1 MERVVNARVFEET
14 LTKEQLDDMI
24 KKNIRP
30 DHWEDGIASY
40 FRVQKIIDLLEDERL
55 PLDPHLDTAIS
66 VLSDGKAKI
75 RNQSHKKFCRDIR
88 AKVDDLENQT
98 DDELSQ
104 PVECLVPGCFPIGP
118 ECESLGIY
126 GDVLCDEEKQFPKPI
141 SPSRVTNRL
150 MFELSEYVTR
160 IKETYQN
167 VAGWI
172 KKIMGWG
179 DECALPAT
187 LVEEWCTTLTRE
199 TIRKKN
205 RSLFVAQKYL
215 LEKFEFPG
223 LVVPSKNKNNEGVD
237 TPTAGLFNGG
247 EIDGKSDMGNK
258 ANIEDGYSGNHAEN
272 DNEENDIED
281 HDNKENGSEE
291 NMDISGDLQ
300 EGTEVKKTPSKK
312 LLVTSSSSG
321 NGDGEKKEIPADSG
335 GVDEDME
342 DGGDTQN
349 DEDNGSTKDT
359 GSNEEESDET
369 SPPPRQTSS
378 RSAAKAAI
386 GKIVKPEPKR
396 PSRQA
401 TQAAGAASS
410 QKPTRQSAP
419 SRSTRSRAPIKKTPP
434 KVQRSS
440 VRSSRKRKL
449 ESSDDASNPDED
461 DDDDED
467 VNEDDYEDEEE
478 DDDDEDD
485 ESSIEEGE
493 VKTPRSRSTRSK
505 SQRSE
510 SAKTIMIK
518 KDIAEATKLF
528 TSISKVVHTIKKEL
542 KIALDYLE
550 SETDKINKNLQK
562 AEKVLDKV
570 IKSVKYEKIQD
581 DIKDDDDEEED
592 NSGQEEESEEEM
604 PVRKTRNSPKTKKIT
619 VQVKQGVKDKL
630 KKSQVKVERLN
641 AKKVPPSNAAR
652 NTSRKESTP
661 IPKVSRPKR
670 GSTSPRPVLS
680 KDSPKKPLGEIKDFD
695 KEKLFS
701 SRLSVSLTKIS
712 EVLVKRALES
722 EPCYEESEIE
732 ISPPR
737 QSHSSENSD
746 EDKDADDELDDD
758 HDDEEKVEDDK
769 ISKVIRRKS
778 GRFGS
783 TKIVPRRSADLR
795 SGKNEPSKKVTSE
808 SPKNSGNLDGDDSV
822 TSKTSRRSPRG
833 RRDDIVKEINN
844 TEEVL
849 SDGEKKRTTR
859 STRSGKT
866 KEDLPKR
873 VEGSYRSLRERRESP
888 TTDEEVNKPS
898 TMDSPYSGS
907 DDDDDDSIPKK
918 SQHTAFATLAAGM
931 TSFGDLRKTTPK
943 EKVKKRSLN
952 DFVKKLNSPK
962 RRKTD
967 SESESSARSKGVKQ
981 QPDDSEEDGTEV
993 NEEDDD
999 FLEKRAEK
1007 EIEKPNSKGSAELA
1021 EKSADEQQTVD
1032 EKMDDTTEE
1041 QPEDVDPQTTEVAEH
1056 TENPEEVNDEAAQM
1070 EKEVDKDDDFPGD
1083 AIIGRHIRHRCSLG
1097 KHGLYKW
1104 YEGKVVHKSTASE
1117 LLKLD
1122 EEQFGHLN
1130 NLYTFYTVKYND
1142 NDEIQAKALEY
1153 DWDRENLKI
1162 ML

>member
-40 FRVQKIIDLLEDERL
+40 FRIQKIIDLLEDERL

-88 AKVDDLENQT
+88 AKVDDLENQS
-98 DDELSQ
+98 DEDLSQ

-187 LVEEWCTTLTRE
+187 LVEEWCNTLTRE
-199 TIRKKN
+199 TMRKKN
-205 RSLFVAQKYL
+205 RSLLVAQKYL

-223 LVVPSKNKNNEGVD
+223 LVVPSKNKSSEDVD
-237 TPTAGLFNGG
+237 MPTAGLFNGG
-247 EIDGKSDMGNK
+247 EMDGKSDTRNT
-258 ANIEDGYSGNHAEN
+258 ADIENGSSGDHAEN
-272 DNEENDIED
+272 DNED
-281 HDNKENGSEE
+281 HVNKEIGSEE
-291 NMDISGDLQ
+291 NMDISEDLQ

-321 NGDGEKKEIPADSG
+321 NGDSEKAESPTDNG
-335 GVDEDME
+335 GVDEDTE
-342 DGGDTQN
+342 DGGDKQN
-349 DEDNGSTKDT
+349 DEDNGSTKEN

-401 TQAAGAASS
+401 TQAAVAASS
-410 QKPTRQSAP
+410 QKPKRQSAP
-419 SRSTRSRAPIKKTPP
+419 SRNTRSRAPIKKTPP

-440 VRSSRKRKL
+440 GSRSRKRKL

-467 VNEDDYEDEEE
+467 ENDDDYEDEEE
-478 DDDDEDD
+478 DDDEEDND

-493 VKTPRSRSTRSK
+493 VKILRSRSTRTK
-505 SQRSE
+505 AQRSE

-518 KDIAEATKLF
+518 KDIAEASKLF

-570 IKSVKYEKIQD
+570 IKSVKYENLKD
-581 DIKDDDDEEED
+581 DIEDDDENEDDEEED
-592 NSGQEEESEEEM
+592 NSGEEESEEEM
-604 PVRKTRNSPKTKKIT
+604 PVRKTRSSPKTKKIT

-630 KKSQVKVERLN
+630 KKSHVKVERLN
-641 AKKVPPSNAAR
+641 SKRVPPSNAVR

-680 KDSPKKPLGEIKDFD
+680 KDSPKKSSGEIKDFD

-712 EVLVKRALES
+712 QVLVKRALES
-722 EPCYEESEIE
+722 DRCYEESEIE

-758 HDDEEKVEDDK
+758 HDDEQEVKDVK
-769 ISKVIRRKS
+769 ISKVTRTKS
-778 GRFGS
+778 GRFIS
-783 TKIVPRRSADLR
+783 TKTVPQRSADLR
-795 SGKNEPSKKVTSE
+795 SGKNQPSKKATSE
-808 SPKNSGNLDGDDSV
+808 SPKDSGNLDGDDSV
-822 TSKTSRRSPRG
+822 ASKTSRRSPRG

-907 DDDDDDSIPKK
+907 EDDDDSIPKK

-1007 EIEKPNSKGSAELA
+1007 EIEKPNSNGSAELA
-1021 EKSADEQQTVD
+1021 EESADEQQTVD
-1032 EKMDDTTEE
+1032 EKMDETTEE
-1041 QPEDVDPQTTEVAEH
+1041 QPEDVDPQTIEAAEH
-1056 TENPEEVNDEAAQM
+1056 TENPKEVNAEAAQM

-1083 AIIGRHIRHRCSLG
+1083 AIIGRRIRHRCSLG

-1142 NDEIQAKALEY
+1142 NDELQAKALEY